1 MKILRN
7 FSFAILFIAV
17 LILEL
22 LMGIIGEFPEIRLLP
37 FFILLFYISL
47 NRFSNS
53 YILAFFLSGIYY
65 DLFYTSNY
73 FGSASAKFISLG
85 IFVNFLNNKIN
96 NDLLSEF
103 LLFFG
108 AVSIYKFETII
119 FSFSISQ
126 LTIIFLISVINYF
139 LFKLINITLKRDV
152 FTQSI

>member
-7 FSFAILFIAV
+7 FSFIILFIAV

-22 LMGIIGEFPEIRLLP
+22 LIGIIGEFPEIRILP
-37 FFILLFYISL
+37 FLILLFYISL
-47 NRFSNS
+47 NRFSNA
-53 YILAFFLSGIYY
+53 YILAFFFSGIYY

-85 IFVNFLNNKIN
+85 IFVNFINNKIN
-96 NDLLSEF
+96 NDFLSEF

-119 FSFSISQ
+119 YSFSINQ

-152 FTQSI
+152 FTKSI

>member
-7 FSFAILFIAV
+7 FSFAILFISV

-22 LMGIIGEFPEIRLLP
+22 LIGIIGDFPEIRILP
-37 FFILLFYISL
+37 FLILLFYISL

-53 YILAFFLSGIYY
+53 YILAFFFSGIYY

-73 FGSASAKFISLG
+73 FGSTSAKFISIG
-85 IFVNFLNNKIN
+85 IFINFINNKIN
-96 NDLLSEF
+96 NDLFSEF

-108 AVSIYKFETII
+108 SVLIYKFENII
-119 FSFSISQ
+119 YSFSINQ
-126 LTIIFLISVINYF
+126 FIVIFLISVINYF

-152 FTQSI
+152 FTKSI

>member
-22 LMGIIGEFPEIRLLP
+22 LIGIIGEFPEIGILP
-37 FFILLFYISL
+37 FLILLFYISL
-47 NRFSNS
+47 NRFSNA

-85 IFVNFLNNKIN
+85 IFVNFINSKIN

-119 FSFSISQ
+119 YSFSINQ

>member
-1 MKILRN
+1 M
-7 FSFAILFIAV
+7 LFIAV

-22 LMGIIGEFPEIRLLP
+22 LVGIIGEFPEIRILP
-37 FFILLFYISL
+37 FLILLFYISL
-47 NRFSNS
+47 NRFSNA

-85 IFVNFLNNKIN
+85 IFVNFINNKIN

-119 FSFSISQ
+119 YSFSINQ
-126 LTIIFLISVINYF
+126 LIIIFLISVINYF
-139 LFKLINITLKRDV
+139 LFKLINIILKRDV

>member
-22 LMGIIGEFPEIRLLP
+22 LIGIIGEFPEIRILP
-37 FFILLFYISL
+37 FLILLFYISL
-47 NRFSNS
+47 NRFSNA

-85 IFVNFLNNKIN
+85 IFVNFINNKIN

-103 LLFFG
+103 FLFFA

>member
-1 MKILRN
+1 MTILRN
-7 FSFAILFIAV
+7 FSFVMLFIAV

-22 LMGIIGEFPEIRLLP
+22 LVGIIGEFPEIRILP
-37 FFILLFYISL
+37 FLILLFYISL
-47 NRFSNS
+47 NRFSNA

-85 IFVNFLNNKIN
+85 IFVNFINNKIN

-119 FSFSISQ
+119 YSFSINQ
-126 LTIIFLISVINYF
+126 LIIIFLISVINYF
-139 LFKLINITLKRDV
+139 LFKLINIILKRDV